1 MKHWIGIL
9 LLAVFLTL
17 PALSEAAD
25 TFDDHFGKG
34 LNHYKKKN
42 FGFALKEFDSA
53 IKIDPNVAKAY
64 YFIGYAKYKRKDFKG
79 ALKDFSQAYSLDQNY
94 SPSK

>member
-42 FGFALKEFDSA
+42 FGLFRE
-53 IKIDPNVAKAY
+53 
-64 YFIGYAKYKRKDFKG
+64 RKKV
-79 ALKDFSQAYSLDQNY
+79 
-94 SPSK
+94 